1 MATGAT
7 RRGCGKC
14 RVERLRAMR
23 APTITCGIIGVGHL
37 IQHMMPGLLKADARF
52 LLSAR
57 NREVATGLAGSHGLE
72 IVEAN
77 QEIVDRSDLVIL
89 AVRPFHAVEAV
100 RPLRFRSDHI
110 VLSFCAGVPA
120 SALAPVVAPARL
132 VMAMPVVAAAYG
144 ESPTLLF
151 PDNPACRALLEPCGP
166 VIALAEATQFAPASV
181 IACYFGW
188 VHELI
193 GGMIDWT
200 ASQGLDRAAARLLVA
215 QMTRAAA
222 TIIRERTDAAPAQLL
237 AELATPRSFTL
248 AGLEDL
254 RRNHAFEA
262 WPEAAT
268 RLAERLKG
276 T

>member
-1 MATGAT
+1 
-7 RRGCGKC
+7 
-14 RVERLRAMR
+14 
-23 APTITCGIIGVGHL
+23 
-37 IQHMMPGLLKADARF
+37 
-52 LLSAR
+52 
-57 NREVATGLAGSHGLE
+57 
-72 IVEAN
+72 
-77 QEIVDRSDLVIL
+77 
-89 AVRPFHAVEAV
+89 
-100 RPLRFRSDHI
+100 
-110 VLSFCAGVPA
+110 
-120 SALAPVVAPARL
+120 
-132 VMAMPVVAAAYG
+132 
-144 ESPTLLF
+144 
-151 PDNPACRALLEPCGP
+151 